1 MVALSILHKLLRA
14 SKTLFEKKKK
24 KKKKNEQQKLWLFMS
39 RLRLS
44 LVDEAAQPQANE

>member
-1 MVALSILHKLLRA
+1 MISGGSFHSPQAFKGIKNPVW
-14 SKTLFEKKKK
+14 